1 MSRVLVYQANGVQ
14 GSATLRHV
22 LQAGFTA
29 RALLRS
35 TSKAAELTSRGV
47 EVAVADLTDREGLI
61 RAHQSVD
68 HVVMQIPAYGDAFV
82 KTAVENAVCAMQV
95 ARVGGV
101 ILKMSNPTSSHATP
115 DSGFSANGIVR
126 KAMQSAGIEFS
137 AVEPT
142 MYLDTFL
149 KPNLRREISE
159 HQLIDLP
166 IANGL
171 KIAWT
176 TVDDAARL
184 SACLLQARSWGL
196 TVRCAGEV
204 AYDGQELAAIFSG
217 VLGQRISYRSTDLKA
232 FQRDLESAIG
242 AAGSAP
248 VIAKFRFLSQFPDEA
263 RRMLSIPARGPSVAD
278 NFAPTFLPDWIRKN
292 RASFA
297 RES

>member
-126 KAMQSAGIEFS
+126 KAMQSA
-137 AVEPT
+137 
-142 MYLDTFL
+142 
-149 KPNLRREISE
+149 
-159 HQLIDLP
+159 
-166 IANGL
+166 
-171 KIAWT
+171 
-176 TVDDAARL
+176 
-184 SACLLQARSWGL
+184 
-196 TVRCAGEV
+196 
-204 AYDGQELAAIFSG
+204 
-217 VLGQRISYRSTDLKA
+217 
-232 FQRDLESAIG
+232 
-242 AAGSAP
+242 
-248 VIAKFRFLSQFPDEA
+248 